1 MISKTVKTTQKYL
14 YQNLS
19 LGYGK
24 LLTLKEKKRL
34 DLNKTAESLNGYVN
48 EGFSTFDLADHY
60 GSSEIIAGIC
70 KNNHSDRDS
79 IKLFTKWVPK
89 PGPINKEA
97 VYKAI
102 KIFLKE

>member
-1 MISKTVKTTQKYL
+1 MISKTVKKTQKYL

-34 DLNKTAESLNGYVN
+34 DLNKTAESLNVYVN

-60 GSSEIIAGIC
+60 GSSEIIA
-70 KNNHSDRDS
+70 D
-79 IKLFTKWVPK
+79 L
-89 PGPINKEA
+89 
-97 VYKAI
+97 
-102 KIFLKE
+102 